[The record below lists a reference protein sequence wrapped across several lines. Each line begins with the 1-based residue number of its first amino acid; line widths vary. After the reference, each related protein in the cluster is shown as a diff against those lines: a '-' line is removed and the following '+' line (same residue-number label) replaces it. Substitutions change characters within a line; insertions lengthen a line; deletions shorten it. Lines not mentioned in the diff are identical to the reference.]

1 MRLDV
6 KDLYFSYGDKQV
18 LRGITL
24 SLDRPGLY
32 CIIGPNGVGKSTLV
46 KCLNRLLTPSSG
58 KVELNGKNISEMSF
72 GEISRVIGYIPVRSE
87 EGFSTTVFEAVL
99 LGRFPHRKWGST
111 SEDYRIVSETMKI
124 TKIEDLAFEDT
135 FGISAG
141 QHQRV
146 MIAKGLAQQPS
157 VLILDEPTANLD
169 ARYQISITRLLHKL
183 AIERDMIV
191 VMISHDLNIASR
203 FADKVLLMTEPG
215 VLFKMGDA
223 HEVVTKENIRYAY
236 GVDCNIIDVKGR
248 PHVILLDELP
258 DDEVDDMHHAP
269 NIDHQQTR
277 YTVSSKARN
286 L

>member
-24 SLDRPGLY
+24 SLDCPGLY

-169 ARYQISITRLLHKL
+169 ARYQISITRLLHEL

-223 HEVVTKENIRYAY
+223 QEVVTEENIRYAY

-258 DDEVDDMHHAP
+258 DDEIDDMHHAP

-277 YTVSSKARN
+277 YTVSSETRN

>member
-6 KDLYFSYGDKQV
+6 KDLCFSYGDKQV
-18 LRGITL
+18 LRGIDL

-58 KVELNGKNISEMSF
+58 RVELDGKDVTEMSF
-72 GEISRVIGYIPVRSE
+72 GEVSRVMGYIPVRSE
-87 EGFSTTVFEAVL
+87 DGFSTTVFEAVL
-99 LGRFPHRKWGST
+99 LGRFPHRRWGST
-111 SEDYRIVSETMKI
+111 SEDYRIVSETMRI
-124 TKIEDLAFEDT
+124 TGIEDLAFEDT

-169 ARYQISITRLLHKL
+169 ARYQISITRLLHEL
-183 AIERDMIV
+183 AEERGMIV

-223 HEVVTKENIRYAY
+223 HEVVTEENIRYAY
-236 GVDCNIIDVKGR
+236 GVNCSIIDVRGR
-248 PHVILLDELP
+248 PHVILLDELSE
-258 DDEVDDMHHAP
+258 DEVENMHH
-269 NIDHQQTR
+269 
-277 YTVSSKARN
+277 VSDRHIVREITSLSRI
-286 L
+286 

>member
-1 MRLDV
+1 M
-6 KDLYFSYGDKQV
+6 
-18 LRGITL
+18 
-24 SLDRPGLY
+24 
-32 CIIGPNGVGKSTLV
+32 
-46 KCLNRLLTPSSG
+46 NRLLTPSSG
-58 KVELNGKNISEMSF
+58 KVELNGKDISEMSF

-223 HEVVTKENIRYAY
+223 QEVVTEENIRYAY

-258 DDEVDDMHHAP
+258 DDEIDDMHHAP